1 VYLLD
6 DPLSAVD
13 AHVGQFLFHEGICN
27 CLGGKTR
34 ILVTHQVHL
43 LPFVD
48 KIIVMDNGRLKAFG
62 KTSRASDSHLY
73 VCFSLC
79 PHYCRFPQTGTFKQL
94 KHSGL
99 DIDAYVPPSASCVQ
113 SMSWEEGC
121 VPGAPSYSPWNSPR
135 SSPGRGSKAAA
146 QRKALDPMISYAGA
160 TVPHDAVMRLM
171 SVSSSG
177 KFASDEFE
185 ERPRGRAID
194 PTISASGKYASVS
207 MDVHNNR
214 HHDRSIAPSI
224 SNSGKF
230 ASMDLYDRPTD
241 RAVLPTGDFFFS
253 FLNTGLRI

>member
-1 VYLLD
+1 
-6 DPLSAVD
+6 
-13 AHVGQFLFHEGICN
+13 
-27 CLGGKTR
+27 
-34 ILVTHQVHL
+34 
-43 LPFVD
+43 
-48 KIIVMDNGRLKAFG
+48 
-62 KTSRASDSHLY
+62 
-73 VCFSLC
+73 
-79 PHYCRFPQTGTFKQL
+79 
-94 KHSGL
+94 
-99 DIDAYVPPSASCVQ
+99 
-113 SMSWEEGC
+113 MSWEEDC

-135 SSPGRGSKAAA
+135 SSPGRGSKIAA
-146 QRKALDPMISYAGA
+146 QRKALDPMVSYAGA

-214 HHDRSIAPSI
+214 HPDRSIAPSI

-241 RAVLPTGDFFFS
+241 RAVLPTGGFPLPIYHRPLSPNLIYDILM
-253 FLNTGLRI
+253 FLQHSLRSISRQRHPSTRRQRCRQLPVVSRLILYRFLFEILRSITQ